1 MMIQVSSLSKR
12 IGAKRLLDD
21 VSIEIDAGIVAL
33 IGRNGAGKTTLL
45 RILSGIWKATS
56 GAVSVGGHDLAAS
69 PTEAKRLIG
78 YQPEY
83 PDLHPKMRPRELF
96 DFVAAARRVS
106 GDERD
111 AAIARFGIS
120 NLLDTPCGALSQGQ
134 RRLVTLV
141 AGTMHNPP
149 VLLLDEPSNA
159 LDPHRVA
166 ALRDYLRSPAG
177 PRAALVST
185 HQLDFVLTLAVRFIL
200 LREGR
205 LVADGTLPELR
216 AKLRM
221 PDAALEE
228 IVLRHA

>member
-1 MMIQVSSLSKR
+1 MIHVSSLSKR
-12 IGAKRLLDD
+12 IGSKRLLDE
-21 VSIEIDAGIVAL
+21 VSFDIGHGIVAL

-45 RILSGIWKATS
+45 RILSGIWKASS
-56 GAVSVGGHDLAAS
+56 GSVSVGGHDLS
-69 PTEAKRLIG
+69 RQPVEVKRLLG

-83 PDLHPKMRPRELF
+83 PDLHPKMRPSELL
-96 DFVAAARRVS
+96 DLVAVARGVAD
-106 GDERD
+106 GDRD

-120 NLLDTPCGALSQGQ
+120 DLLNTPCGALSQGQ

-141 AGTMHNPP
+141 AATMHNPP

-166 ALRDYLRSPAG
+166 ALRDYLRSPSG
-177 PRAALVST
+177 PRTALLST
-185 HQLDFVLTLAVRFIL
+185 HQLDFVMTLAARFIL

-205 LVADGTLPELR
+205 LVADGTLQGLR
-216 AKLRM
+216 ETLQM
-221 PDAALEE
+221 PGATLEE

>member
-1 MMIQVSSLSKR
+1 VIHISSLSKR
-12 IGAKRLLDD
+12 IGAKQLLGD
-21 VSIEIDAGIVAL
+21 VSLDIDHGIVAL

-45 RILSGIWKATS
+45 RLLSGIWKATS
-56 GAVSVGGHDLAAS
+56 GSVSIGGHDLS
-69 PTEAKRLIG
+69 REPVEAKHVLG

-83 PDLHPKMRPRELF
+83 PDLHPKMRPREML

-106 GDERD
+106 DEERD
-111 AAIARFGIS
+111 VAIARFDIS
-120 NLLDTPCGALSQGQ
+120 DLLDTPCGALSQGQ

-141 AGTMHNPP
+141 AATMHNPP

-159 LDPHRVA
+159 LDPPRVA
-166 ALRDYLRSPAG
+166 ALRDYLRSPSG
-177 PRAALVST
+177 PRTALVST
-185 HQLDFVLTLAVRFIL
+185 HQLDFVVTLAARFIL

-216 AKLRM
+216 EMLDM
-221 PDAALEE
+221 PGAALEE

>member
-1 MMIQVSSLSKR
+1 MIHVSSLSKR
-12 IGAKRLLDD
+12 IGSKRLLDE
-21 VSIEIDAGIVAL
+21 VSFDIGHGIVAL

-45 RILSGIWKATS
+45 RILSGIWKASS
-56 GAVSVGGHDLAAS
+56 GSVSIGGHDLS
-69 PTEAKRLIG
+69 REPVEVKRLLG

-83 PDLHPKMRPRELF
+83 PDLHPKMRPNELL
-96 DFVAAARRVS
+96 DLVAVAHGVAD
-106 GDERD
+106 GDRD

-120 NLLDTPCGALSQGQ
+120 DLLNTPCGALSQGQ

-141 AGTMHNPP
+141 AATMHNPP

-166 ALRDYLRSPAG
+166 ALRDYLRSPSG
-177 PRAALVST
+177 PRTALLST
-185 HQLDFVLTLAVRFIL
+185 HQLDFVMTLATRFIL

-205 LVADGTLPELR
+205 LVADGTLQGLR
-216 AKLRM
+216 ETLQM
-221 PDAALEE
+221 PGASLEE